1 MLLETEKEQICINQL
16 IEKKKEIF
24 TIDNDIIVNDVKPD
38 VLRIISTNGN
48 VCIQKQEVKE
58 GKLILE
64 GMIRT
69 DITYLSDS
77 ENSDICTLNSNNE
90 FKVHIDLKTDNEAC
104 LVIPNIRIKSFDSKI
119 INGRKINV
127 KTYLEVDFKIYENNN
142 MEIIKDID
150 EIEGMEV
157 LKKKEKLL
165 SLIGTG
171 SSRVQAKDTV
181 ELSDDFA
188 GVMKMKVDVI
198 DIEGKSSYNK
208 VLIKADIYIDITYL
222 TADNKIN
229 IARAKIPVMGF
240 VDMQNTSENNIYNIN
255 YIIKNIIVKPN
266 VEEDKLINV
275 EVEVEFFLQ
284 AYEEKEIDIVEDLY
298 SICSKVNFSN
308 REIETTVHKSK
319 ITDICTIDQEVPMNR
334 EDNTIVL
341 DVIVVPEILKTDI
354 LTNQIIYE
362 GEMNVETIL
371 REGLNVSNN
380 ISKVP
385 FRFEINSNKVI
396 KGADISTDIR
406 IVNNSYNID
415 KDHISLNTQIEFIVS
430 IDESKELNIINSIEM
445 EDLMEKDPYSMV
457 IYFVKPGDTLWKIAK
472 KFNSRVNDIADIN
485 NIKEKEKISIGKQL
499 YIPKAVKSSV

>member
-1 MLLETEKEQICINQL
+1 V
-16 IEKKKEIF
+16 EI
-24 TIDNDIIVNDVKPD
+24 
-38 VLRIISTNGN
+38 
-48 VCIQKQEVKE
+48 
-58 GKLILE
+58 
-64 GMIRT
+64 
-69 DITYLSDS
+69 
-77 ENSDICTLNSNNE
+77 
-90 FKVHIDLKTDNEAC
+90 
-104 LVIPNIRIKSFDSKI
+104 
-119 INGRKINV
+119 
-127 KTYLEVDFKIYENNN
+127 
-142 MEIIKDID
+142 
-150 EIEGMEV
+150 
-157 LKKKEKLL
+157 
-165 SLIGTG
+165 
-171 SSRVQAKDTV
+171 
-181 ELSDDFA
+181 
-188 GVMKMKVDVI
+188 
-198 DIEGKSSYNK
+198 
-208 VLIKADIYIDITYL
+208 
-222 TADNKIN
+222 
-229 IARAKIPVMGF
+229 
-240 VDMQNTSENNIYNIN
+240 
-255 YIIKNIIVKPN
+255 
-266 VEEDKLINV
+266 
-275 EVEVEFFLQ
+275 EFFLQ

-341 DVIVVPEILKTDI
+341 DVMVVPEILKTDI
-354 LTNQIIYE
+354 LTNHIIYE

-445 EDLMEKDPYSMV
+445 EDLTEKNPYSMV